1 MDENGR
7 PLVVY
12 HGTPEGGFNSFSND
26 TKGKRTNHSSED
38 VGFHFTDDKK
48 YASAYSLEYRK
59 VAYPIL
65 METLGYIP
73 EASKAPD
80 KAMTYNVYLSLQRP
94 MYIDYSNAINKSI
107 IDNAINNDYDGIIGK
122 IGETVEYVVFS
133 PNQIKS
139 ATGNNGSFSPES
151 NDIRFRVEQTIED
164 LNKINSLPRTERNEG
179 SLDNMLSKAAE
190 QYREKK
196 RTKRNFSE
204 VKEKVR
210 EFIQDHDLPIRRLEE
225 LVRDGGG
232 VIKDN
237 MKPYRDMSNSYGRNE
252 TLYKDFSKNK
262 MEPIIKTISKIIKSG
277 VNGIEILPYMISKH
291 AIERNAYMRAN
302 IVTGKQIGRAHV

>member
-1 MDENGR
+1 M
-7 PLVVY
+7 VY
-12 HGTPEGGFNSFSND
+12 HGTLNNFDEFIP
-26 TKGKRTNHSSED
+26 TKGIYGKLLNRGTASWFSPHSEVGRNYAGKTGSVIEAYLKITNPKIAKSYIEIGTINSDKIAEYKSE
-38 VGFHFTDDKK
+38 G
-48 YASAYSLEYRK
+48 
-59 VAYPIL
+59 
-65 METLGYIP
+65 
-73 EASKAPD
+73 
-80 KAMTYNVYLSLQRP
+80 
-94 MYIDYSNAINKSI
+94 
-107 IDNAINNDYDGIIGK
+107 YDGAYFNPDLSDIFLSK
-122 IGETVEYVVFS
+122 ENEEYVVFAS
-133 PNQIKS
+133 SQIKS
-139 ATGNNGSFSPES
+139 ATGNTGSFSTET

-237 MKPYRDMSNSYGRNE
+237 MKPYRDTSNSYGRNE
-252 TLYKDFSKNK
+252 TLYKNFSKEK
-262 MEPIIKTISKIIKSG
+262 MEPLS
-277 VNGIEILPYMISKH
+277 
-291 AIERNAYMRAN
+291 
-302 IVTGKQIGRAHV
+302 